1 MRSGFVPVVG
11 RPNVGK
17 STLVNKL
24 VGSKVSITSSRP
36 QTTRNVI
43 RGVVNG
49 PDPDDPTYQIVFLD
63 TPGLHKPKTDL
74 GDRLNALV
82 YGTLGEADVVMFMID
97 ASMPVGPGDRLIAE
111 RLQAAGCEVIV
122 AVNKIDGAGRGEVVE
137 QLAKAGEW
145 DFASYVPVS
154 AIEGAGLDALVGEI
168 VERLPEGPRYYPPGM
183 TTDQPESLVIGE
195 MVREKF
201 LERLNDELPHSL
213 LVRVQELEQRAD
225 GLIDISAHVIV
236 ERKSQKGIVIG
247 KGGSLLKIAGTEA
260 RQDLEILLGNRVNL
274 SLHVTVEK
282 DWQRSPQLL
291 DRFGF
296 TTV

>member
-1 MRSGFVPVVG
+1 MKSGFVPVVG

-24 VGSKVSITSSRP
+24 VGSKVSIISSRP

-49 PDPDDPTYQIVFLD
+49 PDPDDPDHQIVLLD
-63 TPGLHKPKTDL
+63 TPGLHRPKTDL
-74 GDRLNALV
+74 GDRLNTFA
-82 YGTLGEADVVMFMID
+82 YRTLGEADVVMFMID
-97 ASMPVGPGDRLIAE
+97 ASMPIGPGDRLIAE
-111 RLQAAGCEVIV
+111 RLQAAGPDVVV
-122 AVNKIDGAGRGEVVE
+122 AVNKIDKAGRGELVE
-137 QLAKAGEW
+137 QLAKAGDW
-145 DFASYVPVS
+145 DFASYVPLS
-154 AIEGAGLDALVGEI
+154 AIGGDGLEALIDEI
-168 VERLPEGPRYYPPGM
+168 VERLPDGPRYYPPGM
-183 TTDQPESLVIGE
+183 SSDQPESLVIGE
-195 MVREKF
+195 IIREKF

-225 GLIDISAHVIV
+225 GLIDISARVIV
-236 ERKSQKGIVIG
+236 ERNSQKGIVIG

-282 DWQRSPQLL
+282 DWQRSPHLL

-296 TTV
+296 TTA